1 MKIINNHEIRLF
13 DELKPILTKGVDV
26 FICSSYFTFNALFE
40 LESELN
46 FFAETKGKS
55 RSEIIIE
62 SILEYIQNHSTEK
75 TPYELGKDLFGKY
88 SSNHNDLSQNR
99 KKYLK

>member
-1 MKIINNHEIRLF
+1 MISLRV
-13 DELKPILTKGVDV
+13 KP
-26 FICSSYFTFNALFE
+26 E
-40 LESELN
+40 LEKMLN

-62 SILEYIQNHSTEK
+62 SILEYIQNHSSEK

-88 SSNHNDLSQNR
+88 SSGQTDLSQNR
-99 KKYLK
+99 KKYLREKISEKHAKRNAH

>member
-1 MKIINNHEIRLF
+1 MISLRI
-13 DELKPILTKGVDV
+13 KP
-26 FICSSYFTFNALFE
+26 E
-40 LESELN
+40 LERELN

-99 KKYLK
+99 KKYLKEKIIPKNAKRRAN

>member
-1 MKIINNHEIRLF
+1 MISLRI
-13 DELKPILTKGVDV
+13 KP
-26 FICSSYFTFNALFE
+26 E

-62 SILEYIQNHSTEK
+62 SILEYIKNHSTEK
-75 TPYELGKDLFGKY
+75 TPY
-88 SSNHNDLSQNR
+88 
-99 KKYLK
+99 

>member
-1 MKIINNHEIRLF
+1 MISLRI
-13 DELKPILTKGVDV
+13 KP
-26 FICSSYFTFNALFE
+26 E

-99 KKYLK
+99 KKYLKEKITQKNAKRRAN